1 MIPLF
6 RRAWFCAFIAGLSL
20 TACATDPAR
29 LPLIDPGDA
38 SGQRHAIHVVTSR
51 TPAALEEDRFGPG
64 RAETLS
70 FALAEVWVP
79 HDRLPGRIEH
89 PGRRPDPQHEFA
101 LADWEDLPTAA
112 DFTRSL
118 DARLEAIAFP
128 EREVFLFVHGF
139 NTPFSDGLYLNAQ
152 ILNDFGVLNAAVHY
166 SWPSAGQIPAYLY
179 DRDSALFARD
189 GLVETLTLLSQR
201 ESRSIILLAHSM
213 GSLVTME
220 ALRQLSQTGRHDVLD
235 HIDTVVLASPDIDLD
250 VFRAQFESLSQP
262 PEHFVIFT
270 SQRDLAL
277 RLSDQLRGGRRTLLG
292 IGAQQDVLEE
302 MGITVIDLTELTDG
316 GFTNHTAFAAS
327 PTLQRMAQT
336 GVLSQAILGEGSEP
350 R

>member
-1 MIPLF
+1 MSRFAPVGPFL
-6 RRAWFCAFIAGLSL
+6 AFVASL
-20 TACATDPAR
+20 VVSACATDPAR
-29 LPLIDPGDA
+29 LPLIEPGSA

-51 TPAALEEDRFGPG
+51 TPATLEEDRFGPG

-89 PGRRPDPQHEFA
+89 PGRRPDPHHEFA

-189 GLVETLTLLSQR
+189 GLVETLTLLS
-201 ESRSIILLAHSM
+201 RS
-213 GSLVTME
+213 
-220 ALRQLSQTGRHDVLD
+220 
-235 HIDTVVLASPDIDLD
+235 
-250 VFRAQFESLSQP
+250 
-262 PEHFVIFT
+262 
-270 SQRDLAL
+270 
-277 RLSDQLRGGRRTLLG
+277 
-292 IGAQQDVLEE
+292 
-302 MGITVIDLTELTDG
+302 
-316 GFTNHTAFAAS
+316 
-327 PTLQRMAQT
+327 
-336 GVLSQAILGEGSEP
+336 
-350 R
+350 